1 MKSLQETLNENLVK
15 GTNRLHLG
23 DQELF
28 DSPQVSHED
37 IKMAL
42 QQVSDLYD
50 RLKQIDRDLDKC
62 EKKGIASAT
71 LSDPKNFKYNLREG
85 ERMRAIMFG
94 KEYDCTVIGFAWD
107 ESRDCPIPLG
117 KSDDR
122 ASSAGIPFNVIIPDL
137 KTRWYK
143 ID

>member
-37 IKMAL
+37 IKMAME
-42 QQVSDLYD
+42 QVGDLYN
-50 RLKQIDRDLDKC
+50 RLKQIESDLRRC
-62 EKKGIASAT
+62 EKQGIASAS
-71 LSDPKNFKYNLREG
+71 LSDPKNFKSVLKKG
-85 ERMRAIMFG
+85 DKMRATMFG
-94 KEYDCTVIGFAWD
+94 REYDCTVIDFAWD
-107 ESRDCPIPLG
+107 EDRDACIPVG
-117 KSDDR
+117 QSDDNQVV
-122 ASSAGIPFNVIIPDL
+122 IPQL
-137 KTRWYK
+137 KKMWYK

>member
-42 QQVSDLYD
+42 QQVSYLYD

-71 LSDPKNFKYNLREG
+71 LSDPKNFKSTLREG
-85 ERMRAIMFG
+85 DRMRATMFG
-94 KEYDCTVIGFAWD
+94 KDWDCTVVAFAWD
-107 ESRDCPIPLG
+107 EDRDACIPVG
-117 KSDDR
+117 QSDDNQVV
-122 ASSAGIPFNVIIPDL
+122 IPQL
-137 KTRWYK
+137 KKMWYK

>member
-50 RLKQIDRDLDKC
+50 RLKQIESDLRRC
-62 EKKGIASAT
+62 EKQGIASAS
-71 LSDPKNFKYNLREG
+71 LSDPKNFKAVLKKG
-85 ERMRAIMFG
+85 DRMRATRFG
-94 KEYDCTVIGFAWD
+94 KEVDCTVVAFAWD
-107 ESRDCPIPLG
+107 EDRDACIPVG
-117 KSDDR
+117 QSDDNQVV
-122 ASSAGIPFNVIIPDL
+122 IPQL
-137 KTRWYK
+137 KKMWYK